1 MLSLLGPS
9 VFPPLFY
16 PKLFKSLSFSFSPIC
31 RDIVGIVWV
40 FPLSFFLFLF
50 LLFTL
55 ALPMFAPAS
64 RFTCRLGSSLRLVVG
79 VEAAAVSF
87 SSDQSAR
94 ASSPVRVF
102 PCIYFP
108 YRFYVFAINQQQQQ
122 CFSKSQL
129 LSMHCKLCVCCWV
142 NAQHLLYLLCLCIRC
157 VCVWTA

>member
-1 MLSLLGPS
+1 MGPS
-9 VFPPLFY
+9 VSLLYSIQNYLNLSLSPSPLFAAT
-16 PKLFKSLSFSFSPIC
+16 LSASFGS
-31 RDIVGIVWV
+31 
-40 FPLSFFLFLF
+40 FLFLF
-50 LLFTL
+50 SFFSLLFTL

-64 RFTCRLGSSLRLVVG
+64 RFTCRLGSSLRLVVR

-108 YRFYVFAINQQQQQ
+108 YRFYVFAINQQQ